1 MATIHHAEG
10 PGVGLAEA
18 LGADDSLR
26 SELTG
31 DVHLVSL
38 DGESF
43 YTFPGRPEASNY
55 QAIREMVEEGG
66 TRLPAYS
73 RGIVRRAMGR
83 IEEIEVQV

>member
-1 MATIHHAEG
+1 MATIHHAQG

-31 DVHLVSL
+31 DIHLVSL
-38 DGESF
+38 DGNSF
-43 YTFPGRPEASNY
+43 YTFPGPPEAGNY
-55 QAIREMVEEGG
+55 QAIRDMVEESG
-66 TRLPAYS
+66 TRLPIYS
-73 RGIVRRAMGR
+73 RGIVKRAMGR